1 MAKMM
6 DATVV
11 LAKCSKKKQC
21 FGIRVEKRGG
31 QWIRTWA
38 FPIDERAAKNEGFA
52 ANKVSVGGAD
62 DEFPGCPHCKDGGF
76 TLCTCGKIGC
86 SGGLIKE
93 GKNATYT
100 CPWCGQTGEVEMKE
114 TIDVSSGGY

>member
-1 MAKMM
+1 MAGSME
-6 DATVV
+6 ATVV

-21 FGIRVEKRGG
+21 FGMRVEKRGG

-38 FPIDERAAKNEGFA
+38 FPIDESVAKNEGFA

-62 DEFPGCPHCKDGGF
+62 NEFPGCPHCKDGGF

-93 GKNATYT
+93 GKNAIYT